1 MNLRDELLHHVINTI
16 KDQQLTNFD
25 ELHYHAFNEDYYI
38 IGHYRADQ
46 WLKSHDISP
55 WEAIEKVIEWEQG
68 VIGEVCLKPEA
79 INSEKIVNMYAFIL
93 GEELLS
99 EFDLDQS
106 PEDLIEALTDE
117 ISERNYLA

>member
-38 IGHYRADQ
+38 IGYYRADQ

-117 ISERNYLA
+117 ISAS